1 LTIKG
6 SKTGNDNITGG
17 SGNDTIST
25 GSAGTHAFTG
35 GGGADLFTITTAEAG
50 TISDLGNGSDNFTLS
65 SAAIGGTTATVTA
78 NYTAGA
84 TTFNNALLADAI
96 VNGSGFDVNMSSVSL
111 GSAGFTITGNNTAAT
126 LRGSALDDSITGG
139 TGADS
144 LVGNAGADV
153 IVADTGVDTINGG
166 TGNDTITG
174 AAGADVITTGTGSD
188 DLVMLVADVGDTIA
202 DFAVTS
208 DDVDWNTALLSI
220 DGNVTTPGASDSFQS
235 AAAGT
240 AFAVTTTVFELTGVT
255 TGGSAAN
262 LVTALGS
269 TATNGAIVDGDKM
282 LIVNYL
288 TAGGAQ
294 MWSFEAVTDDD
305 VVAGDLTLAATFTGV
320 AADSFTAGDFI

>member
-50 TISDLGNGSDNFTLS
+50 TIADLGNGSDNFTLS
-65 SAAIGGTTATVTA
+65 SAAVGGTTATVTA

-126 LRGSALDDSITGG
+126 LRGSALNDSITGG
-139 TGADS
+139 TAADS

-153 IVADTGVDTINGG
+153 IVAGTGVDTISGG
-166 TGNDTITG
+166 TGDDTITG

-202 DFAVTS
+202 DFAVGS
-208 DDVDWNTALLSI
+208 DDVDWNTALVAI
-220 DGNVTTPGASDSFQS
+220 TAAKTTPGAADSFQS

-240 AFAVTTTVFELTGVT
+240 ALAVATTVFELTGVT
-255 TGGSAAN
+255 HGGTTAN

-269 TATNGAIVDGDKM
+269 TATNSDIDSADNI
-282 LIVNYL
+282 LIVSYL
-288 TAGGAQ
+288 TSGGAQ
-294 MWSFEAVTDDD
+294 LHNFIDGSGADIA
-305 VVAGDLTLAATFTGV
+305 AGELTLVATFTGV

>member
-6 SKTGNDNITGG
+6 SKLGNDNITGG

-25 GSAGTHAFTG
+25 EGAGTGTFTG
-35 GGGADLFTITTAEAG
+35 GGGADLFNITTADAV

-65 SAAIGGTTATVTA
+65 SAATGGTTSTVTA

-96 VNGSGFDVNMSSVSL
+96 VNGSGFDVNMSNVSL

-126 LRGSALDDSITGG
+126 LRGSALEDEITGG
-139 TGADS
+139 TAADS

-153 IVADTGVDTINGG
+153 IVADTGVDTIDGG
-166 TGNDTITG
+166 SGNDTITG
-174 AAGADVITTGTGSD
+174 AAGADAITTGTGSD
-188 DLVMLVADVGDTIA
+188 DLIMLVADVGDTVA
-202 DFAVTS
+202 DFTVTS
-208 DDVDWNTALLSI
+208 DDVDWNTALVSI
-220 DGNVTTPGASDSFQS
+220 NGAVTTPGAATSFQS

-240 AFAVTTTVFELTGVT
+240 AFAVDATVFELTGVT

-262 LVTALGS
+262 LVTALGT
-269 TATNGAIVDGDKM
+269 TATNGAISTGDKM
-282 LIVNYL
+282 LFVCYL

-294 MWSFEAVTDDD
+294 MWSFDAVNDDD